1 MKTAL
6 EKLEDVTAIA
16 TSGGNYDCN
25 AYMHGMANGL
35 ILARAIM
42 RDDKG
47 EVPYLDTP
55 KEWLD
60 SRGEQNHPPESVSSA
75 VARVN
80 QQTADVSK

>member
-16 TSGGNYDCN
+16 TSKGNYDCN

-35 ILARAIM
+35 ILARAIV

-47 EVPYLDTP
+47 EVPYLDAP

-60 SRGEQNHPPESVSSA
+60 SRGEQNSPPESISSA
-75 VARVN
+75 VERI
-80 QQTADVSK
+80 DR